1 MTRRRVGSPRKDNT
15 THRGPGEPADT
26 QSWRRDV
33 RPRSMGM
40 EGMHIWWGSVY
51 ACVAVSHVRVGS
63 QMGTGELE
71 RLCVCVFCRC
81 LCKHGKCLG

>member
-1 MTRRRVGSPRKDNT
+1 
-15 THRGPGEPADT
+15 
-26 QSWRRDV
+26 
-33 RPRSMGM
+33 MGM